1 MTAQHLIQADENDE
15 CISVWREANG
25 SFTIQDRFNENGGL
39 AMPQV
44 EISADLAEEI
54 ANAILK
60 SILVNGR

>member
-15 CISVWREANG
+15 SISVWREG
-25 SFTIQDRFNENGGL
+25 YGYFSITDKLTGKV
-39 AMPQV
+39 V
-44 EISADLAEEI
+44 ELSPDLAEEI